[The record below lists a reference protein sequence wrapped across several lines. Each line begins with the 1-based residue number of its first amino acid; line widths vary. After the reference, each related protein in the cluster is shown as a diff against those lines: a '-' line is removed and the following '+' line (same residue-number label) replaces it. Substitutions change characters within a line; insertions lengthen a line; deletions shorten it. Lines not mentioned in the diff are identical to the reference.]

1 MKEEILNKLVE
12 KFTTFPGVG
21 RRTAERFAFHILS
34 IKKEEAESLINCI
47 REVKEK
53 IRNCK
58 ICNNLTEEEVCSICK
73 DERRDSSL
81 LCVVEQ
87 PKDLMAIEKT
97 ASYNGKYFVLLG
109 VISPLEGIGVK
120 DIKIEELIEHVKGHP
135 EIKEIIIA
143 TDADAEGEATANY
156 LIKALRPFQRKITR
170 IGMGLPIGAD
180 LEFVDRTT
188 LQQAL
193 INRREV

>member
-1 MKEEILNKLVE
+1 
-12 KFTTFPGVG
+12 
-21 RRTAERFAFHILS
+21 
-34 IKKEEAESLINCI
+34 
-47 REVKEK
+47 
-53 IRNCK
+53 
-58 ICNNLTEEEVCSICK
+58 
-73 DERRDSSL
+73 
-81 LCVVEQ
+81 
-87 PKDLMAIEKT
+87 
-97 ASYNGKYFVLLG
+97 
-109 VISPLEGIGVK
+109 
-120 DIKIEELIEHVKGHP
+120 VKGHP

>member
-1 MKEEILNKLVE
+1 MKGEMLNKLVE

-21 RRTAERFAFHILS
+21 KRTAERFAFHILS
-34 IKKEEAESLINCI
+34 MKKEEVESLINCI

-53 IRNCK
+53 IQNCK
-58 ICNNLTEEEVCSICK
+58 ICNNLTEDEICSICK
-73 DERRDSSL
+73 DGRRDPSL

-109 VISPLEGIGVK
+109 VIAPLEGIGIK
-120 DIKIEELIEHVKGHP
+120 DIKIEELIAHVKGHP

-193 INRREV
+193 MNRREV